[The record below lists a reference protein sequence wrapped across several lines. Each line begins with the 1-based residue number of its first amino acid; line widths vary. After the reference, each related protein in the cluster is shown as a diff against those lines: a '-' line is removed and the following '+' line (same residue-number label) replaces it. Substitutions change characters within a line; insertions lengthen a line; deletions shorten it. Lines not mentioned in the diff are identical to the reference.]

1 MQMDTARHAADL
13 LAPLFDG
20 LAEEAVAVLHLGGER
35 EVIAVMQFDGE
46 AGSAEL
52 PFRAIVEEAFRLG
65 SAALVLAHNHP
76 SGEPNPS
83 EDDLAVTRRLAQV
96 VEPLGI
102 RLHDHLIFAG
112 EGCLSLRGLGLL

>member
-1 MQMDTARHAADL
+1 MELKTARDAADL

-20 LAEEAVAVLHLGGER
+20 RVEEAVAVLHLDRER
-35 EVIAVMQFDGE
+35 RFLAVMQFDGD
-46 AGSAEL
+46 AGSVEL

-76 SGEPNPS
+76 SGVPSPS
-83 EDDLAVTRRLAQV
+83 EDDLAVTRKLARV

>member
-1 MQMDTARHAADL
+1 MPIDTARDAAEL

-20 LAEEAVAVLHLGGER
+20 REAEAIGIAHLDSGRRVLAVA
-35 EVIAVMQFDGE
+35 AFDGE
-46 AGSAEL
+46 ADSAAM

-76 SGEPNPS
+76 GGAPAPSGE
-83 EDDLAVTRRLAQV
+83 DLAVTRRLAQV

-112 EGCLSLRGLGLL
+112 ECCLSLRGLGLL

>member
-1 MQMDTARHAADL
+1 MPIDTARAAADL

-20 LAEEAVAVLHLGGER
+20 REVEAIGIAHLDAGRKVLAVA
-35 EVIAVMQFDGE
+35 AFDGD
-46 AGSAEL
+46 ADSAAM

-76 SGEPNPS
+76 GGTPGPSGE
-83 EDDLAVTRRLAQV
+83 DLAVTRRLAQV

-112 EGCLSLRGLGLL
+112 ECCLSLRGLGLL

>member
-1 MQMDTARHAADL
+1 MQIDTARDAASL

-20 LAEEAVAVLHLGGER
+20 SWTEAIGIAHLDAGRKVLAVA
-35 EVIAVMQFDGE
+35 AFDGD
-46 AGSAEL
+46 ADSAAM
-52 PFRAIVEEAFRLG
+52 PFRAIVEEALRLG

-76 SGEPNPS
+76 GGAPGPSGE
-83 EDDLAVTRRLAQV
+83 DLAVTRRLARV

-112 EGCLSLRGLGLL
+112 DGCLSLRGLGLL